1 MCACFTTSVVVQGP
15 EEEVKVPLAEDIEE
29 GEVTSDEEGEIK
41 GRQGNLFAPYVYMH
55 VVITHV
61 PPLLHAESDDGGN
74 EATPTAPPTITDTHS
89 VPESNQD
96 TNTTTTTGER
106 NTQSLLCVM
115 YV

>member
-41 GRQGNLFAPYVYMH
+41 GRQGNLFAPYVYIH

-61 PPLLHAESDDGGN
+61 PP
-74 EATPTAPPTITDTHS
+74 PFM
-89 VPESNQD
+89 
-96 TNTTTTTGER
+96 
-106 NTQSLLCVM
+106 QSLMMVAMKPHPLLRPLPQTRIQYQSPIRTQTPPPQVRETLSLYCV
-115 YV
+115 